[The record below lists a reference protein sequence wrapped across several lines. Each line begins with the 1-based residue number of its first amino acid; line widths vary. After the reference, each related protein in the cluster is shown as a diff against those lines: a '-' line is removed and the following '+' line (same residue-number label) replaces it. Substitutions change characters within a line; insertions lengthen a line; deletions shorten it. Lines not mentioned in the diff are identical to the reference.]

1 MGYSI
6 EVDRDSFRTDVMETS
21 YIKPILVDFYATWCG
36 PCQLLKPVLEKLV
49 KEYDFVL
56 AKVDIDK
63 NQELASRFG
72 IEGVPDVRIVVR
84 GEMYPGFVG
93 AIAEAQLRDLLE
105 RLNLRSDLEL
115 GLESVKSAIAS
126 QNFQQAKQLFDELF
140 ARYPENPR
148 IALEAARFLI
158 RIGRLEEAQK
168 IAKTIKESDR
178 EFYPKTQ
185 SIQTL
190 IELKQTTENSG
201 ENELDRSYAQ
211 AAHFA
216 LTEDYEKALQEFLNI
231 VQENRQ
237 YKNDGARKAMIALFN
252 LLGLDHPL
260 TKQYQKELMMV
271 LY

>member
-1 MGYSI
+1 MGYSV
-6 EVDRDSFRTDVMETS
+6 EVDRDSFRTEVLETS
-21 YIKPILVDFYATWCG
+21 YYKPILVDFYATWCG

-63 NQELASRFG
+63 NQDLANQFG

-84 GEMYPGFVG
+84 GEMYSGFVG
-93 AIAEAQLRDLLE
+93 AMAEAQLRDLLE
-105 RLNLRSDLEL
+105 RLNLKSELEL

-126 QNFQQAKQLFDELF
+126 QNLQQAKQLFDELF
-140 ARYPENPR
+140 AKYPDNSR
-148 IALEAARFLI
+148 IALEAARFLV
-158 RIGRLEEAQK
+158 RIGQLEDAQRM
-168 IAKTIKESDR
+168 AKTIKESDR
-178 EFYPKTQ
+178 VFYPKAQ
-185 SIQTL
+185 SIDTL
-190 IELKQTTENSG
+190 IDLKRAIDNPG
-201 ENELDRSYAQ
+201 EDELDRLYTQ
-211 AAHFA
+211 AARLA
-216 LTEDYEKALQEFLNI
+216 LAEEYERSLQEFLNI

-252 LLGLDHPL
+252 WLGFDHPL